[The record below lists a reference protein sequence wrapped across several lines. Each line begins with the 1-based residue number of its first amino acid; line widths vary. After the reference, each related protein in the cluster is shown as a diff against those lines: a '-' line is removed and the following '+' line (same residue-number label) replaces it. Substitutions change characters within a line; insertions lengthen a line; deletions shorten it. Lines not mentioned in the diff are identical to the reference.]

1 MQKQIKINM
10 MGVCL
15 MNSVSASIPQRLD
28 TDKDKWF
35 SRARG
40 GKDGLIIFKLLMQY
54 SLQTTRYG
62 SQSTKDKLHNL
73 NVKAFDNNVESMLL
87 YRKTLLDDILAQ
99 GEIFSEDLYWT
110 FKCLET
116 VKEPETFVRYI
127 EDKKSEWEDGIN
139 MTSEELCKFA
149 ETRYRHLLKAGSS
162 SSSIAASAESKEKNK
177 DDQKFLALVAAVKE
191 LAKNPSK
198 PKESG
203 TQDTQKSEWKFE
215 QPETGNGT
223 EKIVNSK
230 TYWWCVGG
238 VTKNH
243 KPMYCRHK
251 VADCRKQESM

>member
-1 MQKQIKINM
+1 
-10 MGVCL
+10 
-15 MNSVSASIPQRLD
+15 
-28 TDKDKWF
+28 
-35 SRARG
+35 
-40 GKDGLIIFKLLMQY
+40 
-54 SLQTTRYG
+54 
-62 SQSTKDKLHNL
+62 
-73 NVKAFDNNVESMLL
+73 VKAFDNNLESMLL

-149 ETRYRHLLKAGSS
+149 ETRYRHLLEAGKWKSS
-162 SSSIAASAESKEKNK
+162 SSSISASAESKEKNK

-191 LAKNPSK
+191 LAKNFSK

-203 TQDTQKSEWKFE
+203 TQDTQKSKWKFE

-230 TYWWCVGG
+230 TYWWCDGG

-251 VADCRKQESM
+251 VADCRKQESMSMSQAKSAPKPSTNENKVEPKLKINNNRSTALAALDKVLQNSTNSDEEDGQDFP